1 MSDVD
6 VLCAGM
12 DMSLSTV
19 GGFCVGSHQVVDHQR
34 LSGAGYC
41 FSASSPPYTS
51 TAGIVSIDLLEKEG
65 PQITEKVRA
74 NAEFFRNKLGHPRKY
89 LYLYFTS
96 SNFLVIVPC

>member
-1 MSDVD
+1 MYILFRCFCSICFLIFLFLYLFYQISDVD

-51 TAGIVSIDLLEKEG
+51 TAGSLLSSTLKE
-65 PQITEKVRA
+65 
-74 NAEFFRNKLGHPRKY
+74 
-89 LYLYFTS
+89 
-96 SNFLVIVPC
+96 